1 MVWHTVSGY
10 VQAMRLRRA
19 GELLALRAP
28 LSTVALEAGFS
39 DQAHFCRQFHQ
50 ATGVTPG
57 RWRKPFA

>member
-1 MVWHTVSGY
+1 
-10 VQAMRLRRA
+10 MRLRRA